1 VPDTKQL
8 MIMSVPR
15 DLWGPIPG
23 HGSNRINSA
32 FDTGPALL
40 VQTIQ
45 QDLGIPINHYVEV
58 NFDSFRDISN
68 AVGGVRFYFP
78 TPAKDAFSGLTIPN
92 PGCYTFQGDSA
103 LAFVRS
109 RHYQYYLNGSWHY
122 EALSDLARIQRQQAF
137 VKKLIKKAEGEFT
150 NPIALNSVIAG
161 ITKNLTVDNNFGTT
175 LMLDLARDFR
185 TMNVGLI
192 PALTI
197 PTYPYT
203 TAGGAQ
209 VLGLQQPQA
218 SQAIAA
224 FNSFGNT
231 PPPASTPASS
241 SSHPA
246 APGPPVTAPAVTVAP
261 SSVSVEVAN
270 GTGSS
275 GQAGAMVSW
284 LTSQGYHAGLV
295 ASPRY
300 GYKIT
305 EIHYAPDSKTAA
317 EQIAAK
323 VPGGATLVLAPDLT
337 PTPYNLEIITGS
349 SDTASGQGS
358 AASAGAGGPTTTA
371 TTVAGSSPT
380 VYSFPGSSG
389 PPPASCE

>member
-1 VPDTKQL
+1 
-8 MIMSVPR
+8 
-15 DLWGPIPG
+15 
-23 HGSNRINSA
+23 
-32 FDTGPALL
+32 
-40 VQTIQ
+40 
-45 QDLGIPINHYVEV
+45 
-58 NFDSFRDISN
+58 
-68 AVGGVRFYFP
+68 
-78 TPAKDAFSGLTIPN
+78 
-92 PGCYTFQGDSA
+92 
-103 LAFVRS
+103 
-109 RHYQYYLNGSWHY
+109 
-122 EALSDLARIQRQQAF
+122 
-137 VKKLIKKAEGEFT
+137 
-150 NPIALNSVIAG
+150 
-161 ITKNLTVDNNFGTT
+161 
-175 LMLDLARDFR
+175 MLDLARDFR

-231 PPPASTPASS
+231 PPPASTPANS

-358 AASAGAGGPTTTA
+358 GASAGAGGPTTTA

-380 VYSFPGSSG
+380 VYTFPGSSG